1 MKALANRF
9 KEPSS
14 WAGIAVLATMFG
26 VPSGMA
32 EAAVQAGVAIC
43 AVVAILAPEKAPA
56 K

>member
-1 MKALANRF
+1 MKAFINRF

-26 VPSGMA
+26 VPSGTA
-32 EAAVQAGVAIC
+32 EAVVQAAVAVC
-43 AVVAILAPEKAPA
+43 AAVAILAPEKATA